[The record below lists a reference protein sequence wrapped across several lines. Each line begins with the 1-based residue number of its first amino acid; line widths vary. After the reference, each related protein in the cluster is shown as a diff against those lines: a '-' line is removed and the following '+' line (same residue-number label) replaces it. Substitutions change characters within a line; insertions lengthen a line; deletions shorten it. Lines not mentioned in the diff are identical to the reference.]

1 MFFCEQLNKYIKQI
15 ECSSKELVNA
25 SGLSTSVI
33 SRYRRGDRKPSIR
46 SKQLEQLV
54 DGLYK
59 LSSSKNLNIP
69 KDEIYIKLSNT
80 LNDVSIDF
88 EQLSKN
94 FNELIAT
101 LNINISELSRF
112 SSYDSSLLSKIRTGN
127 TNPSKPKIFIENV
140 CNFIIKKYKSEDD
153 KKAVAILIGC
163 DLKDLKDNSNYYNKL
178 FQWFST
184 NLVPSNNYIDDFLIH
199 LDEFDLNEYIKAI
212 HFDEMK
218 VPTIPFY
225 KATSKTYYGIE
236 EMKKGELD
244 FFKATVFSKNNEPV
258 FMCSDMPMEDMAQ
271 DVEFGKK
278 WMYAI
283 AIMLKKGLHLNII
296 HNVDRPFNE
305 MMLGLESWLPIYMTG
320 QVSPYFLKGLQN
332 NIYCHFNYVSGS
344 VALYGEC
351 INGYHDKGKYT
362 LTTNRT
368 DISYYKTKAD
378 CLLKKANPLMEIY
391 KEDSKNAYAAFLSS
405 SVKIKSNR
413 RRILSSLP
421 IHTISDNLL
430 LRILKNNNISDEDIE
445 KIQESVKALKDIVKN
460 ITESNLLED
469 EISKLSKEE
478 FEKSPLSLFLADS
491 FYEKKIYYT
500 YDEYLEHLDLTKK
513 YEKNNK
519 NYKLS
524 VNNHNIFKNI
534 QILICEKNWVMISKA
549 NSPSIH
555 FVIHHPKLRNAIEN
569 FIPPVVEQSTK
580 I

>member
-1 MFFCEQLNKYIKQI
+1 MTFCEQLNTYIKQI
-15 ECSSKELVNA
+15 GCSSKELVNA

-33 SRYRRGDRKPSIR
+33 SRYRRGDRIPNIR
-46 SKQLEQLV
+46 GKQLEQLV

-59 LSSSKNLNIP
+59 LSNSNKLNIT
-69 KDEIYIKLSNT
+69 KDEIYSKLSGS
-80 LNDVSIDF
+80 LNDVSIGF

-101 LNINISELSRF
+101 LNINLSELSRF
-112 SSYDSSLLSKIRTGN
+112 SSYDASLLSKIRTGN
-127 TNPSKPKIFIENV
+127 KTPSKPKIFIENV
-140 CNFIIKKYKSEDD
+140 CSFVVKKYESEDD

-163 DLKDLKDNSNYYNKL
+163 NLKDLKDNSNYYNKL
-178 FQWFST
+178 FKWFST
-184 NLVPSNNYIDDFLIH
+184 NLVPTHNYIDDFLSN
-199 LDEFDLNEYIKAI
+199 LDNFDLNEYIKAI

-244 FFKATVFSKNNEPV
+244 FFKATVLSKNNEPV

-320 QVSPYFLKGLQN
+320 QVSPYFLKGLKN
-332 NIYCHFNYVSGS
+332 NIYCHFNYVSG
-344 VALYGEC
+344 VAALYGEC

-362 LTTNRT
+362 LTTNKN
-368 DISYYKTKAD
+368 DISYYKTKAQ
-378 CLLKKANPLMEIY
+378 CLLSKATSLMDIY
-391 KEDSKNAYAAFLSS
+391 KADSQNSFNAFLSS
-405 SVKIKSNR
+405 SIKIKANR
-413 RRILSSLP
+413 RRILFSLP
-421 IHTISDNLL
+421 IHTISNNLL
-430 LRILKNNNISDEDIE
+430 FKILKHNNVSAENI
-445 KIQESVKALKDIVKN
+445 KAIQESVKFQKEIFKN
-460 ITESNLLED
+460 TIEQNVIED
-469 EISKLSKEE
+469 EISILSKEE
-478 FEKSPLSLFLADS
+478 FGKAKPFLFLADI
-491 FYEKKIYYT
+491 FYDKKIYYT
-500 YDEYLEHLDLTKK
+500 YEDYLEHINLTKK
-513 YEKNNK
+513 YEKENK

-524 VNNHNIFKNI
+524 INNNNAFKNI

-569 FIPPVVEQSTK
+569 FIPPVVE
-580 I
+580 

>member
-1 MFFCEQLNKYIKQI
+1 MTFCEQLNTYIKQI
-15 ECSSKELVNA
+15 GCSSKELVNA

-33 SRYRRGDRKPSIR
+33 SRYRRGDRIPNIR
-46 SKQLEQLV
+46 GKQLEQLV

-59 LSSSKNLNIP
+59 LSNSNKLNIT
-69 KDEIYIKLSNT
+69 KDEIYSKLSGS

-101 LNINISELSRF
+101 LNINMSELSRF
-112 SSYDSSLLSKIRTGN
+112 SSYDASLLSKIRTGN
-127 TNPSKPKIFIENV
+127 KTPSKPKIFIENV
-140 CNFIIKKYKSEDD
+140 CSFVVKKYESEDD
-153 KKAVAILIGC
+153 KKALAILIGC
-163 DLKDLKDNSNYYNKL
+163 NLKDLKDNSNYYNKL
-178 FQWFST
+178 FKWFST
-184 NLVPSNNYIDDFLIH
+184 NLVPTHNYIDDFLNN
-199 LDEFDLNEYIKAI
+199 LDNFDLNEYIKAI

-225 KATSKTYYGIE
+225 KATSKTYYGID
-236 EMKKGELD
+236 EMKKGELN
-244 FFKATVFSKNNEPV
+244 FFKATVLSKNNEPV

-296 HNVDRPFNE
+296 HNLDRPFNE

-391 KEDSKNAYAAFLSS
+391 KEDSKNAYSVFLSS
-405 SVKIKSNR
+405 SVKLKANR
-413 RRILSSLP
+413 RRILSSLYAKITTP
-421 IHTISDNLL
+421 PECLITSRKDVCPVGNSTLSLYNFTTLPSKISF
-430 LRILKNNNISDEDIE
+430 
-445 KIQESVKALKDIVKN
+445 
-460 ITESNLLED
+460 ESNVF
-469 EISKLSKEE
+469 S
-478 FEKSPLSLFLADS
+478 
-491 FYEKKIYYT
+491 
-500 YDEYLEHLDLTKK
+500 
-513 YEKNNK
+513 
-519 NYKLS
+519 
-524 VNNHNIFKNI
+524 
-534 QILICEKNWVMISKA
+534 A
-549 NSPSIH
+549 NSI
-555 FVIHHPKLRNAIEN
+555 FV
-569 FIPPVVEQSTK
+569 F
-580 I
+580 

>member
-1 MFFCEQLNKYIKQI
+1 MTFCEQLNKYIKQI
-15 ECSSKELVNA
+15 GCSSKELVNA

-88 EQLSKN
+88 EQLRKK
-94 FNELIAT
+94 FNELIST
-101 LNINISELSRF
+101 LNINMTELSRS
-112 SSYDSSLLSKIRTGN
+112 SSYDSSLLSKIHTGN
-127 TNPSKPKIFIENV
+127 ANPSKPKIFIETV
-140 CNFIIKKYKSEDD
+140 CSFVVKKYKSEDS
-153 KKAVAILIGC
+153 KKAVSILIGC
-163 DLKDLKDNSNYYNKL
+163 NLKDLNDNSSYYNKL
-178 FQWFST
+178 LNWFST
-184 NLVPSNNYIDDFLIH
+184 SSSQSHNYIDDFLNN
-199 LDEFDLNEYIKAI
+199 LDSFNLNEYIKTI

-236 EMKKGELD
+236 EMKKGELN
-244 FFKATVFSKNNEPV
+244 FFKATVLSKNNEPV

-271 DVEFGKK
+271 DVDFGKK

-296 HNVDRPFNE
+296 HNLDRPFNE

-332 NIYCHFNYVSGS
+332 NVYCHFNYVSGT

-362 LTTNRT
+362 LTTSKT

-378 CLLKKANPLMEIY
+378 CLLKKATPLMEIY

-405 SVKIKSNR
+405 SVKLKANR
-413 RRILSSLP
+413 KRILSSLP
-421 IHTISDNLL
+421 IHTISDDLL
-430 LRILKNNNISDEDIE
+430 LKILKHNNISNEDIK
-445 KIQESVKALKDIVKN
+445 KIQESINVQKELLEN
-460 ITESNLLED
+460 IIQNYTFED
-469 EISKLSKEE
+469 EISELSKED
-478 FEKSPLSLFLADS
+478 FEKAPLSLFLADS
-491 FYEKKIYYT
+491 FYDKKIYYT
-500 YDEYLEHLDLTKK
+500 YEEYLEHLNLTKK

-524 VNNHNIFKNI
+524 INNNNTFKNI
-534 QILICEKNWVMISKA
+534 QILICENNWVMISKA

-569 FIPPVVEQSTK
+569 FIPPVVE
-580 I
+580 

>member
-1 MFFCEQLNKYIKQI
+1 MTFCEQLNTYIKQI
-15 ECSSKELVNA
+15 GCSSKELVNA

-33 SRYRRGDRKPSIR
+33 SRYRRGDRSPNIR
-46 SKQLEQLV
+46 GKQLVQLA
-54 DGLYK
+54 DGLYELSSIK
-59 LSSSKNLNIP
+59 KLNITRDEIYSNLSSS
-69 KDEIYIKLSNT
+69 

-101 LNINISELSRF
+101 LNINMSELSRF
-112 SSYDSSLLSKIRTGN
+112 SSYDASLLSKIRTGN
-127 TNPSKPKIFIENV
+127 KTPSKPKIFIENV
-140 CNFIIKKYKSEDD
+140 CGFVVKKYKLEDD

-163 DLKDLKDNSNYYNKL
+163 NLKDLKDNSSYYNKL
-178 FQWFST
+178 FKWFST
-184 NLVPSNNYIDDFLIH
+184 NLVPANNYIDDFLNN
-199 LDEFDLNEYIKAI
+199 LDKFDLNEYIKAI

-244 FFKATVFSKNNEPV
+244 FFKATVLSKNNEPV

-332 NIYCHFNYVSGS
+332 NIYCHFNYVSG
-344 VALYGEC
+344 VAALYGEC

-362 LTTNRT
+362 LTTNKN
-368 DISYYKTKAD
+368 DISYYNTKAQ
-378 CLLKKANPLMEIY
+378 CLLSKATSLMDIY
-391 KEDSKNAYAAFLSS
+391 KADSQNSFNAFLSS
-405 SVKIKSNR
+405 SIKIKASR
-413 RRILSSLP
+413 RRILFSLP
-421 IHTISDNLL
+421 IHTISNNLL
-430 LRILKNNNISDEDIE
+430 FKILKHNNVSAENI
-445 KIQESVKALKDIVKN
+445 KAIQESVKFQKEIFKN
-460 ITESNLLED
+460 TIEQNVIED
-469 EISKLSKEE
+469 EISILSKEE
-478 FEKSPLSLFLADS
+478 FGKVKPSLFLADI
-491 FYEKKIYYT
+491 FYDKKIYYT
-500 YDEYLEHLDLTKK
+500 YEDYLEHINLTKK
-513 YEKNNK
+513 YEKENK

-524 VNNHNIFKNI
+524 INNNNTFKNI
-534 QILICEKNWVMISKA
+534 QILVCEKNWVMISKA

-569 FIPPVVEQSTK
+569 FIPPVVE
-580 I
+580 

>member
-1 MFFCEQLNKYIKQI
+1 MTFCEQLNTYIKQI
-15 ECSSKELVNA
+15 GCSSKELVNA

-33 SRYRRGDRKPSIR
+33 SRYRRGDRRPNIR
-46 SKQLEQLV
+46 GKQLVQLA
-54 DGLYK
+54 DGLYE
-59 LSSSKNLNIP
+59 LSSSKKLNITR
-69 KDEIYIKLSNT
+69 DEIYSNLSSS

-101 LNINISELSRF
+101 LNINMSELSRF
-112 SSYDSSLLSKIRTGN
+112 SFYDASLLSKIRTGN
-127 TNPSKPKIFIENV
+127 KTPSKPKTFIENV
-140 CNFIIKKYKSEDD
+140 CSFVVNKYKSEND
-153 KKAVAILIGC
+153 KKSVAILIGC
-163 DLKDLKDNSNYYNKL
+163 NSKDLKDNSNYYNRL
-178 FQWFST
+178 FKWLST
-184 NLVPSNNYIDDFLIH
+184 NLVPTNNYIDDFLNN
-199 LDEFDLNEYIKAI
+199 LDKFDLNEYIKTI

-244 FFKATVFSKNNEPV
+244 FFKATVLSKNNEPV

-332 NIYCHFNYVSGS
+332 NIYCHFNYVSG
-344 VALYGEC
+344 VAALYGEC

-362 LTTNRT
+362 LTTNKN
-368 DISYYKTKAD
+368 DISYYKTKAQ
-378 CLLKKANPLMEIY
+378 CLLSKATSLMDIY
-391 KEDSKNAYAAFLSS
+391 KADSQNSFNAFLSS
-405 SVKIKSNR
+405 SIKIKASR
-413 RRILSSLP
+413 RRILFSLP
-421 IHTISDNLL
+421 IHTISNNLL
-430 LRILKNNNISDEDIE
+430 FKILKHNNVSAENI
-445 KIQESVKALKDIVKN
+445 KAIQESVEFQKEIFKN
-460 ITESNLLED
+460 TIEQNVIED
-469 EISKLSKEE
+469 EISILSKEE
-478 FEKSPLSLFLADS
+478 FGKVKPFLFLADI
-491 FYEKKIYYT
+491 FYDKKIYYT
-500 YDEYLEHLDLTKK
+500 YEDYLEHINLTKK
-513 YEKNNK
+513 YEKENK

-524 VNNHNIFKNI
+524 INNNNTFKNI
-534 QILICEKNWVMISKA
+534 QILVCEKNWVMISKA

-569 FIPPVVEQSTK
+569 FIPPVVE
-580 I
+580 

>member
-1 MFFCEQLNKYIKQI
+1 MTFCEQLNTYIKHI
-15 ECSSKELVNA
+15 GCSSKELINA

-33 SRYRRGDRKPSIR
+33 SRYRRGDRRPNIR
-46 SKQLEQLV
+46 GKQLEQLV

-59 LSSSKNLNIP
+59 LSSSKKLNITR
-69 KDEIYIKLSNT
+69 DEIYSNLSST

-94 FNELIAT
+94 FNELIST
-101 LNINISELSRF
+101 LNINMAELAR
-112 SSYDSSLLSKIRTGN
+112 SSSCDSSLLSKIRTGS

-140 CNFIIKKYKSEDD
+140 CNFVVKKYKSEDY

-163 DLKDLKDNSNYYNKL
+163 SLRDLKDNSSYYNKL
-178 FQWFST
+178 FKWFST
-184 NLVPSNNYIDDFLIH
+184 NLVPSHNYIDDFLNH
-199 LDEFDLNEYIKAI
+199 LDKFDLNEYIKAV

-218 VPTIPFY
+218 VPAIPFY
-225 KATSKTYYGIE
+225 KAISKTYYGIE

-244 FFKATVFSKNNEPV
+244 FFKATVLSKNNEPV

-332 NIYCHFNYVSGS
+332 NIYCHFNYVSG
-344 VALYGEC
+344 VAALYGEC

-362 LTTNRT
+362 LTTNKN
-368 DISYYKTKAD
+368 DISYYKTKAQ
-378 CLLKKANPLMEIY
+378 CLLGKATSLMDIY
-391 KEDSKNAYAAFLSS
+391 KADSQNSFNAFLSS
-405 SVKIKSNR
+405 SIKIKASR
-413 RRILSSLP
+413 RRILFSLP
-421 IHTISDNLL
+421 IHTISNNLL
-430 LRILKNNNISDEDIE
+430 FKILKHNNVSAKSI
-445 KIQESVKALKDIVKN
+445 KVIQESVEFQKEIFKN
-460 ITESNLLED
+460 TIEQSIIED
-469 EISKLSKEE
+469 EISILSKEE
-478 FEKSPLSLFLADS
+478 FEEAKPFLFLADI
-491 FYEKKIYYT
+491 FYDKKLYYT
-500 YDEYLEHLDLTKK
+500 YEEYLEHLDLTKK
-513 YEKNNK
+513 YERENK

-524 VNNHNIFKNI
+524 VNNNNTFKNI
-534 QILICEKNWVMISKA
+534 QILVCEENWVMISKA

-569 FIPPVVEQSTK
+569 FIPPVVE
-580 I
+580 

>member
-1 MFFCEQLNKYIKQI
+1 MTFCEQLNTYIKQI
-15 ECSSKELVNA
+15 GCSSKELVNA

-33 SRYRRGDRKPSIR
+33 SRYRRGDRSPNIR
-46 SKQLEQLV
+46 GKQLVQLA
-54 DGLYK
+54 DGLYELSSFK
-59 LSSSKNLNIP
+59 KLNITRDEIYSNLSSS
-69 KDEIYIKLSNT
+69 

-101 LNINISELSRF
+101 LNINMSELSRF
-112 SSYDSSLLSKIRTGN
+112 SSYDASLLSKIRTGN
-127 TNPSKPKIFIENV
+127 KTPSKPKIFIENV
-140 CNFIIKKYKSEDD
+140 CGFVVKKYKLEDD

-163 DLKDLKDNSNYYNKL
+163 NLKDLKDNSSYYNKL
-178 FQWFST
+178 FKWFST
-184 NLVPSNNYIDDFLIH
+184 NLVPANNYIDDFLNN
-199 LDEFDLNEYIKAI
+199 LDKFDLNEYIKVI

-244 FFKATVFSKNNEPV
+244 FFKATVLSKNNEPV

-332 NIYCHFNYVSGS
+332 NIYCHFNYVSG
-344 VALYGEC
+344 VAALYGEC

-362 LTTNRT
+362 LTTNKN
-368 DISYYKTKAD
+368 DISYYNTKAQ
-378 CLLKKANPLMEIY
+378 CLLSKATSLMDIY
-391 KEDSKNAYAAFLSS
+391 KADSQNSFNAFLSS
-405 SVKIKSNR
+405 SIKIKASR
-413 RRILSSLP
+413 RRILFSLP
-421 IHTISDNLL
+421 IHTISNNLL
-430 LRILKNNNISDEDIE
+430 FKILKHNNVSAENI
-445 KIQESVKALKDIVKN
+445 KAIQESVKFQKEIFKN
-460 ITESNLLED
+460 TIEQNVIED
-469 EISKLSKEE
+469 EISILSKEE
-478 FEKSPLSLFLADS
+478 FGKVKPSLFLADI
-491 FYEKKIYYT
+491 FYDKKIYYT
-500 YDEYLEHLDLTKK
+500 YEDYLEHINLTKK
-513 YEKNNK
+513 YEKENK

-524 VNNHNIFKNI
+524 INNNNTFKNI
-534 QILICEKNWVMISKA
+534 QILVCEKNWVMISKA

-569 FIPPVVEQSTK
+569 FIPPVVE
-580 I
+580 

>member
-1 MFFCEQLNKYIKQI
+1 MTFCEQLNTYIKQI
-15 ECSSKELVNA
+15 GCSSKELVNA

-33 SRYRRGDRKPSIR
+33 SRYRRGDRIPNIR
-46 SKQLEQLV
+46 GKQLEQLV

-59 LSSSKNLNIP
+59 LSNSNNLNIT
-69 KDEIYIKLSNT
+69 KDEIYSKLSGS
-80 LNDVSIDF
+80 LNDVSIGF

-101 LNINISELSRF
+101 LNINLSELSRF
-112 SSYDSSLLSKIRTGN
+112 SSYDASLLSKIRTGN
-127 TNPSKPKIFIENV
+127 KTPSKPKIFIENV
-140 CNFIIKKYKSEDD
+140 CSFVVKKYESEDD

-163 DLKDLKDNSNYYNKL
+163 NLKDLKDNSNYYNKL
-178 FQWFST
+178 FKWFST
-184 NLVPSNNYIDDFLIH
+184 NLVPTHNYIDDFLSN
-199 LDEFDLNEYIKAI
+199 LDNFDLNEYIKAI

-244 FFKATVFSKNNEPV
+244 FFKATVLSKNNEPV

-332 NIYCHFNYVSGS
+332 NIYCHFNYVSG
-344 VALYGEC
+344 VAALYGEC

-362 LTTNRT
+362 LTTNKN
-368 DISYYKTKAD
+368 DISYYKTKAQ
-378 CLLKKANPLMEIY
+378 CLLSKATSLMDIY
-391 KEDSKNAYAAFLSS
+391 KADSQNSFNAFLSS
-405 SVKIKSNR
+405 SIKIKANR
-413 RRILSSLP
+413 RRILFSLP
-421 IHTISDNLL
+421 IHTISNNLL
-430 LRILKNNNISDEDIE
+430 FKILKHNNVSAENI
-445 KIQESVKALKDIVKN
+445 KAIQESVKFQKEIFKN
-460 ITESNLLED
+460 TIEQNVIED
-469 EISKLSKEE
+469 EISILSKEE
-478 FEKSPLSLFLADS
+478 FGKAKPFLFLADI
-491 FYEKKIYYT
+491 FYDKKIYYT
-500 YDEYLEHLDLTKK
+500 YEDYLEHINLTKK
-513 YEKNNK
+513 YEKENK

-524 VNNHNIFKNI
+524 INNNNAFKNI
-534 QILICEKNWVMISKA
+534 QILVCEKNWVMISKA

-569 FIPPVVEQSTK
+569 FIPPVVE
-580 I
+580 

>member
-1 MFFCEQLNKYIKQI
+1 MTFCEQLNTYIKQI
-15 ECSSKELVNA
+15 GCSSKELVNA

-33 SRYRRGDRKPSIR
+33 SRYRRGDRSPNIR
-46 SKQLEQLV
+46 GKQLVQLA
-54 DGLYK
+54 DGLYELSSFK
-59 LSSSKNLNIP
+59 KLNITRDEIYSNLSSS
-69 KDEIYIKLSNT
+69 

-101 LNINISELSRF
+101 LNINMSELSRF
-112 SSYDSSLLSKIRTGN
+112 SSYDASLLSKIRTGN
-127 TNPSKPKIFIENV
+127 KTPSKPKIFIENV
-140 CNFIIKKYKSEDD
+140 CGFVVKKYKLEDD

-163 DLKDLKDNSNYYNKL
+163 NLKDLKDNSSYYNKL
-178 FQWFST
+178 FKWFST
-184 NLVPSNNYIDDFLIH
+184 NLVPANNYIDNFLNN
-199 LDEFDLNEYIKAI
+199 LDKFDLNEYIKAI

-244 FFKATVFSKNNEPV
+244 FFKATILSKNNEPV

-320 QVSPYFLKGLQN
+320 HVSPYFLKGLQN
-332 NIYCHFNYVSGS
+332 NIYCHFNYVSG
-344 VALYGEC
+344 VAALYGEC

-362 LTTNRT
+362 LTTNKN
-368 DISYYKTKAD
+368 DISYYKTKAQ
-378 CLLKKANPLMEIY
+378 CLLSKATSLMDIY
-391 KEDSKNAYAAFLSS
+391 KADSQNSFNAFLSS
-405 SVKIKSNR
+405 SIKIKASR
-413 RRILSSLP
+413 RRILFSLP
-421 IHTISDNLL
+421 IHTISNNLL
-430 LRILKNNNISDEDIE
+430 FKILKHNNVSAENI
-445 KIQESVKALKDIVKN
+445 KAIQESVKFQKEIFKN
-460 ITESNLLED
+460 TIEQNVIED
-469 EISKLSKEE
+469 EISILSKEE
-478 FEKSPLSLFLADS
+478 FGKVKPFLFLADI
-491 FYEKKIYYT
+491 FYDKKIYYT
-500 YDEYLEHLDLTKK
+500 YEDYLEHINLTKK
-513 YEKNNK
+513 YEKENK

-524 VNNHNIFKNI
+524 INNNNTFKNI
-534 QILICEKNWVMISKA
+534 QILVCEKNWVMISKA

-555 FVIHHPKLRNAIEN
+555 FVIHHPKLRNAIKN
-569 FIPPVVEQSTK
+569 FIPPVVE
-580 I
+580 